1 MSRTGFIT
9 GLIISAAFHLWLF
22 RYLPTDA
29 SAKTI
34 GPSKHEISTV
44 DVVDLEE
51 LQEYVIGKQIAGES
65 SVVERQSESDMHFLP
80 EQKYNQQPA
89 EPTQTVELA
98 ESNKKL
104 FSYSDEHGD
113 FAGSMDGIE
122 RAILRINWGSTAQ
135 AIATL
140 RACDMRLVILEPDG
154 SISRELMPVSASL
167 WQVRPLAVQAG
178 LRYSDAIRLVNNV
191 PAFTSARVY
200 TKTGSGQSLAVLMP
214 VDLEKMIETKK
225 ITYIYQRG
233 LEMRDVSTFGGYFSI
248 HNGNVDFVIDKI
260 QLRR

>member
-1 MSRTGFIT
+1 MSRAGLIT
-9 GLIISAAFHLWLF
+9 GLILSAVFHLWLF
-22 RYLPTDA
+22 RYLPSDV
-29 SAKTI
+29 SAANI
-34 GPSKHEISTV
+34 DPDRYAIPTV
-44 DVVDLEE
+44 DVVEIEE
-51 LQEYVIGKQIAGES
+51 SQEYVTEQQRANEPS
-65 SVVERQSESDMHFLP
+65 AADLQP
-80 EQKYNQQPA
+80 EQEYSQRPVEA
-89 EPTQTVELA
+89 TQTVELA

-104 FSYSDEHGD
+104 FSHSDEQGD
-113 FAGSMDGIE
+113 FAGSAEGIE
-122 RAILRINWGSTAQ
+122 RPILRINWGSTAQ